1 MEPVV
6 AGIFPLHP
14 SVIIR
19 ILQEF
24 GEVQDAI
31 HVLRLIADPIVY
43 IESGCFVEV
52 AVVAGTLERRG
63 ILGRV
68 EPTLPVS
75 QVFWKTT
82 LTVYAKVL
90 LPRKA

>member
-43 IESGCFVEV
+43 IESGCFVEM
-52 AVVAGTLERRG
+52 AVVAGTLERRDG
-63 ILGRV
+63 AQIT
-68 EPTLPVS
+68 P
-75 QVFWKTT
+75 
-82 LTVYAKVL
+82 
-90 LPRKA
+90 